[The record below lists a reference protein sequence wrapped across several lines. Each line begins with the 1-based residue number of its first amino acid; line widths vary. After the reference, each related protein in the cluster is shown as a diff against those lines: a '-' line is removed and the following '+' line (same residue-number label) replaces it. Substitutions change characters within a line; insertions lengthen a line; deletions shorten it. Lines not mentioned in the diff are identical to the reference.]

1 VSMFSEGFRVTPTA
15 AAEPNRE
22 LSGTEIRKGT
32 GDTLRDLEHARRISV
47 ALMDGPG
54 RMGLEAGFVERALRV
69 AMAEIRELHK
79 ARLSREF
86 CVCAAVKLDDG
97 RIIRGHR
104 HSDCVTTVARWQA
117 AGEEV
122 LNHLPIRE
130 DQQGFM
136 TSRGRFVDRRLAME
150 LQRAISDKA
159 PKGHFLQGEELISED
174 LY

>member
-1 VSMFSEGFRVTPTA
+1 MSMFSEGFRVTPTA
-15 AAEPNRE
+15 AAEPKPE

-104 HSDCVTTVARWQA
+104 HSDCITTAARWQA
-117 AGEEV
+117 AGQV
-122 LNHLPIRE
+122 IGPIYP
-130 DQQGFM
+130 DQQGFL